1 VVTGGSRGI
10 GFAIARA
17 LAGAGCEVL
26 LAGRDE
32 VALAAAAAAIGPRAT
47 ARRCDVTDPAAVEA
61 LFAAAQELGA
71 IDILVNNAGVA
82 HAAEPIATM
91 PLATWRAML
100 DTNLTGLFL
109 CCRSAVPRM
118 AAGGTI
124 VNNLSLVAR
133 EVIPGTGAYAASKAG
148 GLALTNTLREELR
161 ERGIRVLALLAGAT
175 DTAIW
180 EQIWPDAPRH
190 RMIAAESVADAVVAA
205 VALPAGATV
214 TELVI
219 APIGGRL

>member
-1 VVTGGSRGI
+1 
-10 GFAIARA
+10 
-17 LAGAGCEVL
+17 
-26 LAGRDE
+26 
-32 VALAAAAAAIGPRAT
+32 
-47 ARRCDVTDPAAVEA
+47 
-61 LFAAAQELGA
+61 
-71 IDILVNNAGVA
+71 
-82 HAAEPIATM
+82 
-91 PLATWRAML
+91 ML

-109 CCRSAVPRM
+109 CCR
-118 AAGGTI
+118 AALPLMVAGATI

-133 EVIPGTGAYAASKAG
+133 EVIPGTGPYAASKAG

-190 RMIAAESVADAVVAA
+190 RMIAAESIAGTVVTV
-205 VALPAGATV
+205 VALPAEATV

-219 APIGGRL
+219 APVGGKL